1 MTLETSS
8 ERPINGIERLRF
20 FFVQEYLRIMRGRLA
35 KLITAVMLYTLI
47 AVPFIMERPPKELLD
62 FLAAWL
68 GGAGIQSKLILFVW
82 TDAAMNKSAVILGPV
97 LAGGIIVDEM
107 ARGTLDL
114 LLSKP
119 LKAGDYFI
127 IKLAASGAA
136 FSTFYLA
143 AMLGAL
149 ATFPWR
155 VPGFNTVDFLALS
168 VVYLFAALFAVAFA
182 GTMAVV
188 FERKLAG
195 MLVSIMV
202 LGMLVSLAFLGFYY
216 PEMRTVSYLN
226 PFFSGVVLIGSID
239 RYNAINVAT
248 PIIVLI
254 GFNTVIAMI
263 GRYRAAAI
271 LERR

>member
-1 MTLETSS
+1 MTLETCSG
-8 ERPINGIERLRF
+8 RPINGIERLR
-20 FFVQEYLRIMRGRLA
+20 LIMRGRLA
-35 KLITAVMLYTLI
+35 KLITALMLYTLI
-47 AVPFIMERPPKELLD
+47 AVPFIMERPPKELVA

-82 TDAAMNKSAVILGPV
+82 TDAAMNKLAVILGTV
-97 LAGGIIVDEM
+97 LAGGIIVDEK
-107 ARGTLDL
+107 ARGTLGL

-119 LKAGDYFI
+119 LKAGNYFM

-149 ATFPWR
+149 ATFPGR
-155 VPGFNTVDFLALS
+155 VPGFNAVDFLALS
-168 VVYLFAALFAVAFA
+168 AVQLFTALFAVAFA

-202 LGMLVSLAFLGFYY
+202 LGMLVSLAFLGFHY

-226 PFFSGVVLIGSID
+226 PFFIGVVLIGSIG

-254 GFNTVIAMI
+254 GFNILVAVI